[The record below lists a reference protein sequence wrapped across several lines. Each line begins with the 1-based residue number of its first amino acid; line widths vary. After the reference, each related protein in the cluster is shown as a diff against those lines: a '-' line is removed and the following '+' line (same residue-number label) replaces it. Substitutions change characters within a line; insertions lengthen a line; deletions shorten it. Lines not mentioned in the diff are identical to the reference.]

1 MQPEIQNPKSKI
13 QNVTIVGVGLI
24 GGSLALA
31 LRRRG
36 LAARIVGVDRSEIT
50 LNLALAGGAID
61 AGTTEIAEGVRDADL
76 IIFATPVDSLP
87 AQLEAMAPFVR
98 PDALLTDTGSVKGQ
112 ITAAGERIFGPRFVA
127 GHPMAGSEKSGFA
140 AAKADLFEG
149 AAWAVVRA
157 APFALETDEPA
168 RRLAELVTALG
179 ANPIA
184 LDAERHDRLVA
195 LVSHLPHLLS
205 FAFAATVNQNA
216 DSDTARQMAGGSYR
230 DIMRVSAADPNLWRG
245 IFHENRAA
253 LLDALTAWETELANL
268 KAALL

>member
-1 MQPEIQNPKSKI
+1 MQSKIQNPKSKI
-13 QNVTIVGVGLI
+13 QTVAIVGMGLI

-31 LRRRG
+31 LRQRG
-36 LAARIVGVDRSEIT
+36 LAARIVGVDRSEAA
-50 LNLALAGGAID
+50 LNLALASGAID
-61 AGTTEIAEGVRDADL
+61 AGTTEIVEGVQDADL
-76 IIFATPVDSLP
+76 IVFATPVDALP
-87 AQLEAMAPFVR
+87 AQMEQIAPCVR

-112 ITAAGERIFGPRFVA
+112 IAAAGARIFGPRFVA
-127 GHPMAGSEKSGFA
+127 GHPMAGSERSGFA

-149 AAWAVVRA
+149 AAWAIVRA
-157 APFALETDEPA
+157 APFVLETDEPA
-168 RRLAELVTALG
+168 RRLAELAAALG

-205 FAFAATVNQNA
+205 FAFAATVNQNP
-216 DSDTARQMAGGSYR
+216 DSEMARQVAGGSYR